1 MRAPL
6 LVLAVFVCFGLW
18 AQAPQML
25 NYQTVVRNNQGTPM
39 ANTSVVMRFTIH
51 DGSETGPV
59 VFTENQT
66 LSTNQFGLI
75 NTKIG
80 QLGNLAIV
88 NWGLGSKY
96 LQVEADINNNGLYSD
111 MGAAQLLSVPYALFA
126 ANSLQGATGPTGPAG
141 SGNIAGTTN
150 YIAKFTPNG
159 NSVGNSNAYDNG
171 TDIGIGTTQPL
182 GRLDIH
188 SKSTTTYPQ
197 LRVYDDSATG
207 YARIQYQNAGSI
219 KNWQTYGYMHPSIIN
234 NSRFNF
240 WNSSSGDVVSITGDG
255 RLGVGT
261 NTPNVK
267 FQAHDASATAS
278 IQITNNLTGST
289 ETDGTLLSQDGY
301 NFIINNY
308 EAGNLIIKNNFF
320 ERMRISQSGRVG
332 IGDTQ
337 LLYKLTVKDISNNAV
352 GATAGY
358 FVQNGTGADNAAIRA
373 INQNSSTNANC
384 YAIYASAN
392 KGYGIYSTV
401 DGNNAYGVYSIS
413 NANTGYGIA
422 GIGAVGVYA
431 ESYQPTGYA
440 LEINGAVKASG
451 NKFTFQTQPLTV
463 ANPTVPL
470 NYSNQ
475 SSTDMLFVTPVND
488 ISNHINTSCSVFWN
502 GSSWEI
508 QSDTNLFPT
517 GVKFNV
523 MVIKR

>member
-1 MRAPL
+1 MKATL
-6 LVLAVFVCFGLW
+6 LLFGLLACVTIS
-18 AQAPQML
+18 AQAPQMV
-25 NYQTVVRNNQGTPM
+25 NYQTVVRDNQGHPLP
-39 ANTSVVMRFTIH
+39 NTTVLLRFTIH

-66 LSTNQFGLI
+66 ATTNQFGLVSV
-75 NTKIG
+75 KIG

-111 MGAAQLLSVPYALFA
+111 MGSAQLLSVPYALFA

-141 SGNIAGTTN
+141 SGNVSGTTN

-159 NSVGNSNAYDNG
+159 NSVGNSIAYDNG
-171 TDIGIGTTQPL
+171 ADIGIGTTQPT

-188 SKSTTTYPQ
+188 AKSTTAYPQ
-197 LRVYDDSATG
+197 LRIYDDSATG
-207 YARIQYQNAGSI
+207 YARIQYQNAGSN
-219 KNWQTYGYMHPSIIN
+219 KYWQTYGYMHPSIIN

-240 WNSSSGDVVSITGDG
+240 WNSSSGDVISITGNG
-255 RLGVGT
+255 RLGIGT
-261 NTPNVK
+261 NNPNVK
-267 FQAHDASATAS
+267 VQMHDASSTS
-278 IQITNNLTGST
+278 TLQLTNNLTGSL
-289 ETDGTLLSQDGY
+289 ETDGTHISQDGY
-301 NFIINNY
+301 DFILNNY
-308 EAGNLIIKNNFF
+308 EGGNLIIKNNYF
-320 ERMRISQSGRVG
+320 EKMRISQSGRVG

-337 LLYKLTVKDISNNAV
+337 LLYKLTVNDIGNNATD
-352 GATAGY
+352 ATAGY
-358 FVQNGTGADNAAIRA
+358 FVQEGSGAQNAAIKA
-373 INQNSSTNANC
+373 INGNPTNANS
-384 YAIYASAN
+384 YAIYASAS

-401 DGNNAYGVYSIS
+401 DGNNAYGIYSIS
-413 NANTGYGIA
+413 NANTGYGVA
-422 GIGAVGVYA
+422 GIGQVGVYA
-431 ESYQPTGYA
+431 ESYQPNGYA

-463 ANPTVPL
+463 ANPTVQL

-475 SSTDMLFVTPVND
+475 SSSDMLFVTPVND

-502 GSSWEI
+502 GSTWEI
-508 QSDTNLFPT
+508 QSGTNLFPS